1 MKDRRI
7 VIVLVAA
14 CAIGLIAYF
23 LHKRTSEKAAESA
36 RQSQQAMNR
45 AVPVVAAQVLRK
57 DVPIYLDGLGTVAA
71 FKTITVHSQV
81 DGRLEQVLFREGQPV
96 KAGDRIAQIDPRP
109 FVNQLHQAQGAL
121 ARDSAQ
127 LKGAKVNLLRFTS
140 LAAQKLIAQQQA
152 DDQAALVGQLEGAV
166 VTDQATIDTAKLNID
181 YANIRSPIDGVTG
194 VRLVDPGNIV
204 HASDASGIVLITQL
218 EPISVLFSLPQD
230 DLTNVLQQLAA
241 QTALPVEAWSRDGSQ
256 KLAVGQLALVDNQ
269 INAATATL
277 RLKAVFP
284 NPQHL
289 LWPNQF
295 VKARLLLNTRKNA
308 LTVPSTVPQRGP
320 EGTFAYVIQQDQT
333 VQPRPIEVETTEGDL
348 AVVGKGLN
356 EGEQVVADGA
366 SQLRAGAK
374 VQPRQAGQAGQ
385 PGQQKREGPGQHAQ
399 DGQQKPREGS
409 GAAQAP
415 KADTPPRGPR
425 Q

>member
-23 LHKRTSEKAAESA
+23 LHKRTSEKAAASA
-36 RQSQQAMNR
+36 RESQQAANR
-45 AVPVVAAQVLRK
+45 AVPVVAAKVTRK

-71 FKTITVHSQV
+71 YKTITVHSQV
-81 DGRLEQVLFREGQPV
+81 DGRLEEVLFREGQTI

-121 ARDSAQ
+121 ERDRAQ
-127 LKGAKVNLLRFTS
+127 LKGAKLNLARFTS

-152 DDQAALVGQLEGAV
+152 DDQATLVGQLEGAV
-166 VTDQATIDTAKLNID
+166 VADQATIDTAKLNID

-194 VRLVDPGNIV
+194 VRLVDPGSIV
-204 HASDASGIVLITQL
+204 HTSDATGIVLITQL

-230 DLTNVLQQLAA
+230 ELTSVLQQLSA
-241 QTALPVEAWSRDGSQ
+241 QGTLPVEAWSRDGSQ

-269 INAATATL
+269 INASTATL

-295 VKARLLLNTRKNA
+295 VKARLLLTTRKNA

-333 VQPRPIEVETTEGDL
+333 VQPRPIEVDTTEGDL
-348 AVVGKGLN
+348 AVIGKGLS

-374 VQPRQAGQAGQ
+374 VQPRQAGPQQGQKPRDSAQA
-385 PGQQKREGPGQHAQ
+385 
-399 DGQQKPREGS
+399 GQQKPREGS
-409 GAAQAP
+409 AAPQAP
-415 KADTPPRGPR
+415 KADAPPRGPR

>member
-7 VIVLVAA
+7 VIVLVALL
-14 CAIGLIAYF
+14 AIGLIAYF
-23 LHKRTSEKAAESA
+23 LHKRTTQKAAASA
-36 RQSQQAMNR
+36 RESQQAANR
-45 AVPVVAAQVLRK
+45 AVPVVAAPVARK
-57 DVPIYLDGLGTVAA
+57 DVPIYLDGLGTVTA
-71 FKTITVHSQV
+71 FKTITVHTQV
-81 DGRLEQVLFREGQPV
+81 DGRLDAVLFREGQPV
-96 KAGDRIAQIDPRP
+96 HAGDRIAQVDPRP

-121 ARDSAQ
+121 ERDRAQ
-127 LKGAKVNLLRFTS
+127 LKGAKVNLERFKS
-140 LAAQKLIAQQQA
+140 LASQKLIAQQQA

-166 VTDQATIDTAKLNID
+166 VADQATIDTAKLNID

-204 HASDASGIVLITQL
+204 HQSDATGIVLITQL

-230 DLTNVLQQLAA
+230 ELSHVLQQLAA
-241 QTALPVEAWSRDGSQ
+241 QPELPVEAWSRDGAQ
-256 KLAVGQLALVDNQ
+256 KLATGQLALVDNQ
-269 INAATATL
+269 INVNTATL

-295 VKARLLLNTRKNA
+295 VKARLLLTTRKNA
-308 LTVPSTVPQRGP
+308 LTIPSTVAQRGP
-320 EGTFAYVIQQDQT
+320 DGTFAYVVQPDQT
-333 VQPRPIEVETTEGDL
+333 VQPKPIEVDTTEGDTSIV
-348 AVVGKGLN
+348 AKGLN

-374 VQPRQAGQAGQ
+374 VQVRQAGQQGQ
-385 PGQQKREGPGQHAQ
+385 RQ
-399 DGQQKPREGS
+399 PREGATPLGPETPDAGS
-409 GAAQAP
+409 DGRGQAP
-415 KADTPPRGPR
+415 KANAPPRGPR

>member
-7 VIVLVAA
+7 VIVLLAA
-14 CAIGLIAYF
+14 CAIALIAYF
-23 LHKRTSEKAAESA
+23 LHKRTSEKAAASA
-36 RQSQQAMNR
+36 RESQQAMNR
-45 AVPVVAAQVLRK
+45 AVPVVAAPVARK
-57 DVPIYLDGLGTVAA
+57 DVPIYLDGLGSVSAY
-71 FKTITVHSQV
+71 KTITVHSQV
-81 DGRLEQVLFREGQPV
+81 DGRLEQVLFREGQAV

-121 ARDSAQ
+121 ERDRAQ
-127 LKGAKVNLLRFTS
+127 LKGAKVNLQRFTS

-204 HASDASGIVLITQL
+204 HASDATGIVLITQL
-218 EPISVLFSLPQD
+218 EPIAVLFSLPQD

-241 QTALPVEAWSRDGSQ
+241 QTTLPVEAWSRDGTQ

-295 VKARLLLNTRKNA
+295 VKARLLLTTRKNA

-333 VQPRPIEVETTEGDL
+333 VQPRAIEVDTTEGDIAL
-348 AVVGKGLN
+348 IGKGLN
-356 EGEQVVADGA
+356 EGEEVVADGA

-374 VQPRQAGQAGQ
+374 VQPRQAGQQQGQ
-385 PGQQKREGPGQHAQ
+385 KPREAAAQ
-399 DGQQKPREGS
+399 PGQQKPREGS
-409 GAAQAP
+409 GAPQAP
-415 KADTPPRGPR
+415 KADAPPRGPR

>member
-7 VIVLVAA
+7 VIVLVAIA
-14 CAIGLIAYF
+14 AIGLIAYF
-23 LHKRTSEKAAESA
+23 LHKRTSEKAAASA
-36 RQSQQAMNR
+36 RESQQAANR
-45 AVPVVAAQVLRK
+45 AVPVVAAKVTRK
-57 DVPIYLDGLGTVAA
+57 DVPIYLDGLGSVAA
-71 FKTITVHSQV
+71 YKTITVHSQV
-81 DGRLEQVLFREGQPV
+81 DGRLEQVLFREGQTV

-121 ARDSAQ
+121 ERDRAQ
-127 LKGAKVNLLRFTS
+127 LKGAKVNLARFTS

-166 VTDQATIDTAKLNID
+166 VADQATIDTAKLNID

-204 HASDASGIVLITQL
+204 HQSDATGIVLITQL
-218 EPISVLFSLPQD
+218 EPIAVLFSLPQD

-241 QTALPVEAWSRDGSQ
+241 QTTLPVEAWSRDGSQ

-295 VKARLLLNTRKNA
+295 VKARLLLTTRKSA
-308 LTVPSTVPQRGP
+308 LTVASTVPQRGP
-320 EGTFAYVIQQDQT
+320 EGTFAYVIQEDQT
-333 VQPRPIEVETTEGDL
+333 VQPRTIEVETTEGDL
-348 AVVGKGLN
+348 VVIGKGLN

-374 VQPRQAGQAGQ
+374 VQPRQAGQ
-385 PGQQKREGPGQHAQ
+385 QQAQKPREAAQ
-399 DGQQKPREGS
+399 EGQQKPREGS
-409 GAAQAP
+409 AAPQAP
-415 KADTPPRGPR
+415 KADAPPRGPR

>member
-23 LHKRTSEKAAESA
+23 LHKRTSEKAAASA
-36 RQSQQAMNR
+36 RESQQAANR
-45 AVPVVAAQVLRK
+45 AVPVVAAKVTRK

-71 FKTITVHSQV
+71 YKTITVHSQV
-81 DGRLEQVLFREGQPV
+81 DGRLEEVLFREGQTI

-121 ARDSAQ
+121 ERDRAQ
-127 LKGAKVNLLRFTS
+127 LKGAKLNLARFTS

-152 DDQAALVGQLEGAV
+152 DDQATLVGQLEGAV
-166 VTDQATIDTAKLNID
+166 VADQATIDTAKLNID

-204 HASDASGIVLITQL
+204 HTSDATGIVLITQL

-230 DLTNVLQQLAA
+230 ELTSVLQQLSA
-241 QTALPVEAWSRDGSQ
+241 QGTLPVEAWSRDGSQ

-269 INAATATL
+269 INASTATL

-295 VKARLLLNTRKNA
+295 VKARLLLTTRKNA

-333 VQPRPIEVETTEGDL
+333 VQPRPIEVDTTEGDL
-348 AVVGKGLN
+348 AVIGKGLS

-374 VQPRQAGQAGQ
+374 VQPRQAGQQQGQ
-385 PGQQKREGPGQHAQ
+385 KPRESAQ
-399 DGQQKPREGS
+399 AGQQKPREGS
-409 GAAQAP
+409 AAPQAP
-415 KADTPPRGPR
+415 KADAPPRGPR